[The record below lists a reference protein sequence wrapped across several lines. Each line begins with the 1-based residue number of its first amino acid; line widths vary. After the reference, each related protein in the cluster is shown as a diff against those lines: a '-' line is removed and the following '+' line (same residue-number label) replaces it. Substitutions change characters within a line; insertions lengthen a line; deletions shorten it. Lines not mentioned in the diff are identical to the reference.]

1 MKKILMLL
9 LCFVM
14 FFSQVN
20 LVFAATEED
29 TSVIEVA
36 SWDEFKEAF
45 ARSNYQGE
53 TYNIKLM

>member
-14 FFSQVN
+14 VFNPIN

-29 TSVIEVA
+29 TSVFEVA
-36 SWDEFKEAF
+36 SWSDFKGAF
-45 ARSNYQGE
+45 NYSNYQGE
-53 TYNIKLM
+53 TYTIKLM